1 MRLRLTEKLAKVRKN
16 VHAPYYMVTPEEKQI
31 VMHSKMEQQMYFSE
45 NLTGVNP
52 VVKNQLQ
59 GKT

>member
-1 MRLRLTEKLAKVRKN
+1 MA
-16 VHAPYYMVTPEEKQI
+16 TPEEKQI
-31 VMHSKMEQQMYFSE
+31 DTHSKIEQQMYFSE